1 MTNPADFWNPKF
13 ETEEYIFGTEANS
26 FIKAVIPPAGSGQT
40 AYAPADGE
48 GRNGVYLAEIGYQ
61 VTSTDIADKA
71 VDKAKKLAQSR
82 GVTVNAMV
90 GDIMADPPGQFD
102 VVIVSFMHFRPD
114 DHLRFVQH
122 LIKAMAPGGLLALEG
137 YSLDQ
142 IPLTSGGPKSPDM
155 LYTRD
160 QLTEDFAALDIQL
173 IQETKR
179 VLNEGPRHQG
189 EAATIQLIAKKDMG
203 HE

>member
-1 MTNPADFWNPKF
+1 MTHPADFWNPKF

-26 FIKAVIPPAGSGQT
+26 FIKAAIPPARAGQT

-61 VTSTDIADKA
+61 VTTTDIADKA
-71 VDKAKKLAQSR
+71 VAKAKALAQSR
-82 GVTVNAMV
+82 GVSIHAMV

-114 DHLRFVQH
+114 DHRHFVAH
-122 LIKAMAPGGLLALEG
+122 LHKALALGGLLAFEG

-155 LYTRD
+155 LYTRE
-160 QLTEDFAALDIQL
+160 QIESDFADLDILL
-173 IQETKR
+173 IQDAKR
-179 VLNEGPRHQG
+179 RLNEGPRHQG
-189 EAATIQLIAKKDMG
+189 EAATIQLIARKG
-203 HE
+203 HGQ

>member
-26 FIKAVIPPAGSGQT
+26 FIKATIPPARSGQT

-61 VTSTDIADKA
+61 VTTTDIADKA

-82 GVTVNAMV
+82 GVMINAMV

-122 LIKAMAPGGLLALEG
+122 LQKALAPGGLLVLEG
-137 YSLDQ
+137 YSIDQ

-155 LYTRD
+155 LYTRE
-160 QLTEDFAALDIQL
+160 QIETDFAALDIQL
-173 IQETKR
+173 IQDTKR
-179 VLNEGPRHQG
+179 TLNEGPRHQG
-189 EAATIQLIAKKDMG
+189 EAATIQLIAKKG
-203 HE
+203 QQK